1 MTLTRVSGLR
11 SSFSYGLQY
20 GGLSTG
26 GILGS
31 SLGQGDPRNIA
42 LAFLNFILAAV
53 GEELGVIGIV
63 AVLLAFNLLCHHGN
77 AYS

>member
-1 MTLTRVSGLR
+1 MTLTRDFGPALLFFLR
-11 SSFSYGLQY
+11 PSAWWTFYRWD
-20 GGLSTG
+20 T
-26 GILGS
+26 GS